1 MPRGELRQKRVLAR
15 HIARH
20 RAMRPSRHFVHI
32 LARPQPV
39 APGIRAHHV
48 ILALD
53 QRLRQIDRIGDDAD
67 VSQMIVVT
75 DEVLRERDEVAGGN
89 AVAPVPTLFDMG
101 RGDRENVALPLT
113 G

>member
-1 MPRGELRQKRVLAR
+1 MLGCELREKRVLAR

-39 APGIRAHHV
+39 ATGIRAQHV

-53 QRLRQIDRIGDDAD
+53 QRLRQIDRIGNDAD
-67 VSQMIVVT
+67 VRQMIVVT
-75 DEVLRERDEVAGGN
+75 NKVLSEGDEVAGGN
-89 AVAPVPTLFDMG
+89 AVAPLPTTTT
-101 RGDRENVALPLT
+101 RLPL
-113 G
+113 